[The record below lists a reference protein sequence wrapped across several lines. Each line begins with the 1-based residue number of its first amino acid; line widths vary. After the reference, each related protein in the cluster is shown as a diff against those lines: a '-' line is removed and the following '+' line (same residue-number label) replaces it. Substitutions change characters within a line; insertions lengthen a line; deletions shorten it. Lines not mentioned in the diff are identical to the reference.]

1 MKDEK
6 KGTQEHY
13 GLQNINHIVGQIR
26 DDIKNIKTQFENL
39 PPVPEGKSFFNFLTE
54 ASFLQANV
62 YLLLW
67 LNFKIMLTI
76 LRMIL
81 IRILV

>member
-39 PPVPEGKSFFNFLTE
+39 PPVPEGKSIFIFLTE
-54 ASFLQANV
+54 ASFSLS
-62 YLLLW
+62 YRKSKLSGCIDGPSL
-67 LNFKIMLTI
+67 
-76 LRMIL
+76 
-81 IRILV
+81 